1 MAVDDQEEYE
11 QGERVRVWLRSN
23 GTSVIGGVAVGLA
36 LIAGWQWWQRKQEL
50 HAQDA
55 AVTYQAFTSAMSTG
69 GDDKRIAT
77 LAASL
82 HADYAKSTYGTLA
95 ALRLAGHQVE
105 RGDAKAALATLDTV
119 AGKPGDPGLD
129 QLIRIRASRLLLA
142 LNKPADAL
150 ARIAPVSDAAYAGV
164 AAEIR
169 GDAQVALG
177 NLDAARAAY
186 TDALIHLD
194 AGAPTRAIIEMKL
207 ADIGGDTPK
216 PEAKKA

>member
-23 GTSVIGGVAVGLA
+23 GTSVIGGIAVGLT

-50 HAQDA
+50 HAEDA
-55 AVTYQAFTSAMSTG
+55 AVTFQAFASAVNTG
-69 GDDKRIAT
+69 SDDKRIAT

-82 HADYAKSTYGTLA
+82 HVDYAKSTYDTLT

-105 RGDAKAALATLDTV
+105 RGDPKSALATLDAV
-119 AGKPGDPGLD
+119 AGKSQDRGLD
-129 QLIRIRASRLLLA
+129 QLIRLRAARLLLA

-150 ARIAPVSDAAYAGV
+150 ARIAALTDPAYAGV
-164 AAEIR
+164 VAETR
-169 GDAQVALG
+169 GDAQAALG
-177 NLDAARAAY
+177 NLDAARVAY
-186 TDALIHLD
+186 TDALTHLD

-207 ADIGGDTPK
+207 ADLGGDAPK